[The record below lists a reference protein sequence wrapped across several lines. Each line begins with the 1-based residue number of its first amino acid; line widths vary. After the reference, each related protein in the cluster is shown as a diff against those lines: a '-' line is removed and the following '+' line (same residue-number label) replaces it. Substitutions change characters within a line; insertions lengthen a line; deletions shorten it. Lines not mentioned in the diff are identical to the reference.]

1 VPQVAINLHFKINSK
16 TEMKRICLTII
27 LPIVFYFGTISVA
40 ISQTVLE
47 TNNQVVN
54 RAGLMLNSDKKLN
67 IGGYGQIDYNQP
79 FGNGKIYNGKLDVH
93 RLVLLFGYRFTS
105 KLSFVTEI
113 EVEHVKEVF
122 VEQAFINYA
131 FNTYVNIRG
140 GLLLIPMG
148 IINEYHEPPT
158 FNGVERP
165 LIDKYIVPTT
175 WREIGAGVTGN
186 IPEISLR
193 YQAYFINGFKSYS
206 DGNSYLDG
214 KNGLRKG
221 RQKGAE
227 SLFLFPSFAGRVEY
241 YGVLGLNLGL
251 SGYFGKTQS
260 TAYNG
265 LDRDDHAGLT
275 SADSTVVGVSML
287 GFDVRYNRKGFGI
300 RGQLYYTAISNSGD
314 YNFYT
319 AVDGKTNTLGSSMY
333 GYYVEVAYNIFQPL
347 KKIKSELI
355 PFVRYSN
362 YDTQATLDGGLH
374 DDVFNTTVITTGLGY
389 WFMSQVAVKADVQ
402 FVKRK
407 TESSFSHIFNAGIA
421 VMF

>member
-1 VPQVAINLHFKINSK
+1 
-16 TEMKRICLTII
+16 MKRICLTII
-27 LPIVFYFGTISVA
+27 FPLAFFFGTTSTIF
-40 ISQTVLE
+40 SQTVLE
-47 TNNQVVN
+47 SNNLAVN

-67 IGGYGQIDYNQP
+67 IGGYAQIDYNQP
-79 FGNGKIYNGKLDVH
+79 FGNGKIYDGKLDVH

-131 FNTYVNIRG
+131 FNTYVNFRG

-165 LIDKYIVPTT
+165 LIDKYIAPTT

-186 IPEISLR
+186 IPEISMR
-193 YQAYFINGFKSYS
+193 YQAYLINGFKSYA
-206 DGNSYLDG
+206 DGNYFLSG

-227 SLFLFPSFAGRVEY
+227 SLFLFPNFAGRVEY
-241 YGVLGLNLGL
+241 YGVLGLSLGL
-251 SGYFGKTQS
+251 SGYLGKTQS

-265 LDRDDHAGLT
+265 LDRNDDEGVA
-275 SADSTVVGVSML
+275 SADSTVVGVSMV
-287 GFDVRYNRKGFGI
+287 GFDVRYNRKGLGI
-300 RGQLYYTAISNSGD
+300 RGQLYYTGISNSGN
-314 YNFYT
+314 YNYYT
-319 AVDGKTNTLGSSMY
+319 AVDGQPNTLGSSMY
-333 GYYVEVAYNIFQPL
+333 GYYVEVAYNVFHAV

-362 YDTQATLDGGLH
+362 YNTQASVVSGLPKN
-374 DDVFNTTVITTGLGY
+374 DTYNTTVITTGIGY
-389 WFMSQVAVKADVQ
+389 WFTSQVALKTDVQ
-402 FVKRK
+402 FLKRK
-407 TESSFSHIFNAGIA
+407 TDDKFNNIFNAGIA